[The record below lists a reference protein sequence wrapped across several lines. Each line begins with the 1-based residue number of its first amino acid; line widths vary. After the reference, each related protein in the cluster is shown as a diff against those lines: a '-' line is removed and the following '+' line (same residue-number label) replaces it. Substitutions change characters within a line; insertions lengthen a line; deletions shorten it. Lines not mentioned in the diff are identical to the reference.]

1 MSVFAPQAVHFL
13 DRKPYSRSWLIIT
26 HHLGEVEFQLLPHP
40 HSLDFDWI
48 LVLLT
53 NPALGT
59 FLVLCKPHPRHTH
72 TLFSPILFLR
82 RIDLHLFIF
91 SFSKFLLFFSSC
103 LCFSSEEKY
112 PS

>member
-1 MSVFAPQAVHFL
+1 M
-13 DRKPYSRSWLIIT
+13 
-26 HHLGEVEFQLLPHP
+26 GEVEFQLLPHP

-53 NPALGT
+53 TPALGT

-82 RIDLHLFIF
+82 RVDLHLFIF
-91 SFSKFLLFFSSC
+91 SFSKSLLFFSLQLS
-103 LCFSSEEKY
+103 LFLFRRKIPILEILQDI
-112 PS
+112 